1 MEHLAHVLGK
11 VTLTVVTGEPRR
23 LRNFP
28 NKSSVA
34 LRVKGKAALHPATQ
48 EHRLL
53 TSHGTAIFSA
63 SSSSAKGES
72 MEGQPKDF
80 RAQS

>member
-11 VTLTVVTGEPRR
+11 VTLTVVTGKPRR

-34 LRVKGKAALHPATQ
+34 LRVKGNAAVHPVIQ
-48 EHRLL
+48 ECRLL
-53 TSHGTAIFSA
+53 TSRGTAIFSV

-72 MEGQPKDF
+72 MEGQPRDF